1 MQSIRIGLREG
12 QRVVLIADREGVS
25 ERIVV
30 MQIVAR
36 KVTHSEP
43 RLARRIPRVA
53 EPFVP
58 HRDVG
63 QIAHRRRFCAGR
75 ARRRR
80 AHMKWHDVVR
90 AGRLLPHWV
99 AVGQPD
105 CHPVVEASHA
115 AKLSE
120 VVVERAVLLGEDH
133 NMLDIVD
140 RTRRGFFGNCP
151 GFADQTGSRVAAM
164 DAPREPPSCAKTHG
178 RRLPGTLLVI
188 AAGYPGS
195 SDSFRLRPLSIPPP
209 AQLLRAGSRDGPA
222 PGSIRCNT
230 RS

>member
-12 QRVVLIADREGVS
+12 QRVVLVADREGVS

-30 MQIVAR
+30 MQIIAR

-140 RTRRGFFGNCP
+140 RTRRGFCGNCP
-151 GFADQTGSRVAAM
+151 GFADPNRQQGRRHGC
-164 DAPREPPSCAKTHG
+164 APRATVLRKNSRPSPA
-178 RRLPGTLLVI
+178 RY
-188 AAGYPGS
+188 AAGYRGRIS
-195 SDSFRLRPLSIPPP
+195 RLFR
-209 AQLLRAGSRDGPA
+209 
-222 PGSIRCNT
+222 
-230 RS
+230 